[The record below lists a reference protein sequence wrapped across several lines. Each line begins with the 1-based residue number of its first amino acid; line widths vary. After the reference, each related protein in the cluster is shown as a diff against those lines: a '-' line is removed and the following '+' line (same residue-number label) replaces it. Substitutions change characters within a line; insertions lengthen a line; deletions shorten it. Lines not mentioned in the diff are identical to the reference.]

1 MISVVINLIMAIL
14 NPEAAMMKLL
24 FFALSA
30 FRVTHPALY
39 YLLAGLLVLSPFI
52 KINTSAAYVSEVQIG
67 APWLLPFDSP
77 IAYCARGKADDLF
90 SCSFEAKMA
99 RANITGTI
107 MEFRCESCFEL
118 ARSFSLLV
126 SWDRARFNSR
136 YAIIEDWVATLSEWR
151 PSARPAQA
159 LPK

>member
-1 MISVVINLIMAIL
+1 MAIS
-14 NPEAAMMKLL
+14 NPEAAMMKFL

-30 FRVTHPALY
+30 FRVTHPVLFY
-39 YLLAGLLVLSPFI
+39 MLAGLLVVSPFI

-90 SCSFEAKMA
+90 SCGFEAKMA

-136 YAIIEDWVATLSEWR
+136 YAIIEERIAALSEWL
-151 PSARPAQA
+151 PPARPAQA